1 MLTGCE
7 EGGGHIREVL
17 AGLCTHLGFYSGL
30 RGQLIAELG
39 REGSKHDLPLIWK
52 RDWRV
57 VMLQLEHREGRG
69 PGGLLW
75 Q

>member
-7 EGGGHIREVL
+7 EGDGHIREVL

-30 RGQLIAELG
+30 RGQPIAGLG
-39 REGSKHDLPLIWK
+39 REGGKHDLPFIWK

-57 VMLQLEHREGRG
+57 VVLQLEHREGRG